1 MPVSRGI
8 FPLFLALAFI
18 ISVVAVA
25 AGDDVMTVEADI
37 LDVGNSSENG
47 TISIQVPDFIDLGNL
62 SEIGASEELKIY
74 VNNTGTGAITVT
86 PRLVNYTDNI
96 FQNLYFREFK
106 TSGGNPVIP
115 IQIGNWSFNISA
127 PAGGE
132 SFRSKYFYMQ
142 LDLSDAGIDV
152 SSDLIGHQTHV
163 RFFATLR

>member
-1 MPVSRGI
+1 MPLPHGI
-8 FPLFLALAFI
+8 LPVFIALTFIAFI
-18 ISVVAVA
+18 AAFA
-25 AGDDVMTVEADI
+25 AGGDVMVVEADI
-37 LDVGNSSENG
+37 LDAGNSSENG
-47 TISIQVPDFIDLGNL
+47 TISIQVPDFIDLGNTT
-62 SEIGASEELKIY
+62 EIGASEELRIY

-86 PRLVNYTDNI
+86 PRLINYTDDI
-96 FQNLYFREFK
+96 FQNLYFREYK

-115 IQIGNWSFNISA
+115 SQIGNWSFNISA

-152 SSDLIGHQTHV
+152 TSDLIGHQAHV